1 MEFRQLL
8 LKQKSRKKIQDIF
21 YFENAIHRVLYERTN
36 SASSDEYLKFPKF
49 SSGMWVASDQKRI

>member
-8 LKQKSRKKIQDIF
+8 SKQKSRKKIEDIF

-49 SSGMWVASDQKRI
+49 SSGM